1 MMFQVLIALAAG
13 CASAL
18 MFASIV
24 SGALIALLLFY
35 LAPLPLMV
43 AALGWGVVAAAIG
56 GLIAAA
62 GLAALVS
69 FPYAIAF
76 LLTIAV
82 PACWLG
88 HLALL
93 ARPADAPQGDTA
105 PLEWYPIGRL
115 VVWMAGFAATTTMA
129 ALFSLGTDGA
139 AIADGLRS
147 GLQRAL
153 GPRSTPGSDAA
164 LIDALAAIAPPAAAT
179 VAMLT
184 LTLNLWL
191 AAKITAASNRLGR
204 PWPDLRTVMLP
215 PLTLAVLSLALAL
228 SFVGGLTS
236 MFGKT
241 ISAALF
247 VAYGLTGA
255 ATLHTVTMAARNRL
269 FLLSSAYA
277 LMLIF
282 LWPAVGL
289 IVLGLG
295 DAFLNLRQRYFQ
307 RRSMPPPPSH

>member
-1 MMFQVLIALAAG
+1 MMINILIALAAG

-18 MFASIV
+18 MFVSIV
-24 SGALIALLLFY
+24 SGALISLLLFY

-43 AALGWGVVAAAIG
+43 AALGWGVLAAAIG
-56 GLIAAA
+56 GLIAAL

-76 LLTIAV
+76 VVTIAV

-93 ARPADAPQGDTA
+93 ARPADTAQGETPA
-105 PLEWYPIGRL
+105 LEWYPVGRL

-129 ALFSLGTDGA
+129 ALFTLGTDGT
-139 AIADGLRS
+139 AINDGLRS

-164 LIDALAAIAPPAAAT
+164 LVDALVAIAPPAAAI

-191 AAKITAASNRLGR
+191 AAKITSASNRLGR
-204 PWPDLRTVMLP
+204 PWPDLRTVTLP
-215 PLTLAVLSLALAL
+215 PMTLAVLSLALAL

-241 ISAALF
+241 ASAALF

-255 ATLHTVTMAARNRL
+255 ATLHTLTMASRSRL

-282 LWPAVGL
+282 VWPAVGL
-289 IVLGLG
+289 VALGLG

-307 RRSMPPPPSH
+307 RRSMPPPPTH

>member
-1 MMFQVLIALAAG
+1 MMINILIALAAG

-24 SGALIALLLFY
+24 SGALISLLLFY

-43 AALGWGVVAAAIG
+43 AAFGWGVLAAAIG
-56 GLIAAA
+56 GLVAAI

-76 LLTIAV
+76 VVTIAV

-93 ARPADAPQGDTA
+93 ARPAEAAQSEPA
-105 PLEWYPIGRL
+105 ALEWYPIGRL

-129 ALFSLGTDGA
+129 ALFTLGADGS
-139 AIADGLRS
+139 AINDGLRN
-147 GLQRAL
+147 GLQRTL
-153 GPRSTPGSDAA
+153 GPGSTPGSDAA
-164 LIDALAAIAPPAAAT
+164 LVDALVTIAPPAAAT

-191 AAKITAASNRLGR
+191 AAKITSASNRLGR
-204 PWPDLRTVMLP
+204 PWPDLRTVTLP
-215 PLTLAVLSLALAL
+215 PMTLAVLSLALAL

-241 ISAALF
+241 ASAALF

-255 ATLHTVTMAARNRL
+255 ATLHTITMASRSRL

-282 LWPAVGL
+282 VWPAVGL
-289 IVLGLG
+289 VALGLG

-307 RRSMPPPPSH
+307 RRSMPPPPTH